1 MDDTYNNPTGAP
13 DNAQSMTGMDAAADA
28 NQPPSHAS
36 GMSLNA
42 PTLHR
47 MLMQLN

>member
-28 NQPPSHAS
+28 NRAPSHAS
-36 GMSLNA
+36 GMSLKYPNVTSHA
-42 PTLHR
+42 HAIE
-47 MLMQLN
+47 